1 MNSETDSNI
10 IIRIAARGDGVT
22 ADGRHVPLAAPADR
36 LRDDGGL
43 DLGPNHVDPLCQH
56 FPICGGCQLQH
67 LSDNAYADYVRDRVI
82 GALAGQ
88 DVPVGEVRPAIVS
101 SPKTRRRAALRAARF
116 GRHFQLGFNG
126 QGSHRVVDMQQC
138 EILHPALSELVAPL
152 RALLAERLPDRRS
165 AQVKMTLVD
174 QGVDILIEGLEA
186 SDLASAEALSDFAK
200 AHGLARLSLDNGYG
214 PETRWEPEPLT
225 VTLGGVAVPFAPYS
239 FLQATQEGEGALVA
253 GVTEAVG
260 SAKIVADLF
269 CGLGT
274 FALALSEGR
283 KIYAAEAAREP
294 LMALKAAGGKARRA
308 VITEHRDLFRRPLMA
323 ADASKFD
330 AIVLDPPRAG
340 AEEQVRELASS
351 TVPIIAYVSCNPA
364 TFARDAKKLVAGG
377 YTLDWVQPVGQFRWS
392 THIELVG
399 RFSKA
404 SS

>member
-1 MNSETDSNI
+1 MTLEADSSNT

-22 ADGRHVPLAAPADR
+22 ADGRHVPLAAPGDK
-36 LRDDGGL
+36 LRADGGL
-43 DLGPNHVDPLCQH
+43 DIGPNHVDALCQH

-67 LSDNAYADYVRDRVI
+67 LSDEAYADYVRDRVI

-88 DVPVGEVRPAIVS
+88 DVPVGEVRPAVVS
-101 SPKTRRRAALRAARF
+101 SLKTRRRAALRAARF

-138 EILHPALSELVAPL
+138 EILHPALFALVAPL
-152 RALLAERLPDRRS
+152 RTLLAERLPDRRS
-165 AQVKMTLVD
+165 AQVKMSLVD
-174 QGVDILIEGLEA
+174 QGVDVLIEGLEA
-186 SDLASAEALSDFAK
+186 TDLAAAEALSAFAEV
-200 AHGLARLSLDNGYG
+200 HGLARLSLDNGYG
-214 PETRWEPEPLT
+214 PEARWEPEPLT
-225 VTLGGVAVPFAPYS
+225 ITLGGVAVPFAPYS
-239 FLQATQEGEGALVA
+239 FLQATEEGEAALVA
-253 GVTEAVG
+253 GVADAVG

-294 LMALKAAGGKARRA
+294 LMALKAAAGKAGRT
-308 VITEHRDLFRRPLMA
+308 VMTEHRDLFRRPLMA

-340 AEEQVRELASS
+340 AEEQVRELASA
-351 TVPIIAYVSCNPA
+351 TVPVIAYVSCNPA

-377 YTLDWVQPVGQFRWS
+377 YKLDWVQPVGQFRWS

-399 RFSKA
+399 RFSRG
-404 SS
+404 